1 MKGAIIHA
9 VLDRCLPSIK
19 SCNLPA
25 CCCATP
31 LSCKCLAVAQ
41 EQSAQHSGLTT
52 LEMQPPD
59 FFAWTFGHGAH
70 WRSAKMSSKAMRRG
84 SLKHPMMTKTNRA
97 NDKIAGMVLCT
108 IQTSTSEYP
117 AKGAK
122 RAHQTCIM
130 NKRMQPNLK
139 RSAEISLTTGR
150 GLSPDY
156 KYIYI
161 YILHIYLSIDLSIY
175 LYACMY
181 VYLYIYMSEDIF
193 CNFVGY
199 LGSQGFDS

>member
-1 MKGAIIHA
+1 
-9 VLDRCLPSIK
+9 
-19 SCNLPA
+19 
-25 CCCATP
+25 
-31 LSCKCLAVAQ
+31 
-41 EQSAQHSGLTT
+41 
-52 LEMQPPD
+52 
-59 FFAWTFGHGAH
+59 
-70 WRSAKMSSKAMRRG
+70 MSSKAMRRG

-161 YILHIYLSIDLSIY
+161 YYISIYLSIYLSIY
-175 LYACMY
+175 MLVCTYTC
-181 VYLYIYMSEDIF
+181 VYIYMSEDIF